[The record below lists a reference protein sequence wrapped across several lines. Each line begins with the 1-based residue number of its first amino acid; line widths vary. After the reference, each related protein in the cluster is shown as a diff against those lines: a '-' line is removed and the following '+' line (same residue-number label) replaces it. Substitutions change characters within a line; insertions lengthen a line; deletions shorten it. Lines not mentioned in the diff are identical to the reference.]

1 LLIENKNDD
10 LKPKILTKLIDC
22 KSEISEKTM
31 FICEYSSLYESKI
44 NWYHNGNIIKQSQAQ
59 NKYLFHNEP
68 NRSII
73 TILNV
78 RLEDSGIYE
87 FRVQNSYGVSST
99 TASLTIAQSK
109 IIFIYSVI

>member
-1 LLIENKNDD
+1 MLIENKNDD

-22 KSEISEKTM
+22 KCEISEKTM
-31 FICEYSSLYESKI
+31 FICEYSSLYETKI
-44 NWYHNGNIIKQSQAQ
+44 SWYHNGNVIKQSQAQ

-78 RLEDSGIYE
+78 RLEDSGFYE

-109 IIFIYSVI
+109 IIFIKI